1 MIEDKLDK
9 LIELNEKIVN
19 QNEEIINLLK
29 GDDKGEEN
37 VVVSPVA
44 EEPEDDDED
53 VPAVNNVSK
62 FFSTSELSS
71 GELLF
76 VANSQDSQ
84 IDIYKISVKAS
95 DELKVVPQEMEEETR
110 NILDGGNYE
119 ITIDNLTG
127 NSLTSQFK
135 MPLLIA
141 VKSFNEDMEI
151 PSSVAI
157 LDDESYVNIP
167 DILRVAIENGA
178 EKIYLSMKNAMSV
191 LQAPPMIM
199 DYLQFYKNKDD
210 LLKHLK

>member
-53 VPAVNNVSK
+53 VSAVNNVSK

-141 VKSFNEDMEI
+141 VESFNEDMEI

>member
-9 LIELNEKIVN
+9 LIEINEKIVN

-53 VPAVNNVSK
+53 VSAVNNVSK

-141 VKSFNEDMEI
+141 VESFNEDMEI

>member
-9 LIELNEKIVN
+9 LIELNERIVN
-19 QNEEIINLLK
+19 QNDEIINLLK
-29 GDDKGEEN
+29 GDDNGEKN
-37 VVVSPVA
+37 VVESSLA

-110 NILDGGNYE
+110 NILDDGNYE
-119 ITIDNLTG
+119 ITIENLTG

-141 VKSFNEDMEI
+141 VESFNENMSI
-151 PSSVAI
+151 PSNVAI

-210 LLKHLK
+210 LLKQL

>member
-9 LIELNEKIVN
+9 LIELNERIVN
-19 QNEEIINLLK
+19 QNDEIINLLK
-29 GDDKGEEN
+29 GDDNGEKN
-37 VVVSPVA
+37 VVESSLA

-110 NILDGGNYE
+110 NILDDGNYE
-119 ITIDNLTG
+119 ITIENLTG

-141 VKSFNEDMEI
+141 VESFNENMSI
-151 PSSVAI
+151 PSNVVI

-210 LLKHLK
+210 LLKHL

>member
-44 EEPEDDDED
+44 EEPEDD
-53 VPAVNNVSK
+53 
-62 FFSTSELSS
+62 
-71 GELLF
+71 
-76 VANSQDSQ
+76 DSQ

-141 VKSFNEDMEI
+141 VESFNEDMEI

>member
-9 LIELNEKIVN
+9 LIELNERIVN
-19 QNEEIINLLK
+19 QNDEIINLLK
-29 GDDKGEEN
+29 GDDNGEKN
-37 VVVSPVA
+37 VVESSLA

-110 NILDGGNYE
+110 NILDDGNYE
-119 ITIDNLTG
+119 ITIENLTG

-141 VKSFNEDMEI
+141 VESFNENMSI
-151 PSSVAI
+151 PSNVAI

>member
-9 LIELNEKIVN
+9 LIELNERIVN
-19 QNEEIINLLK
+19 QNDEIINLLK
-29 GDDKGEEN
+29 GDDNGEKN
-37 VVVSPVA
+37 VVESSLA

-119 ITIDNLTG
+119 ITINNLTG

-141 VKSFNEDMEI
+141 VESFNEDMEI

>member
-9 LIELNEKIVN
+9 LIELNERIVN
-19 QNEEIINLLK
+19 QNDEIINLIK
-29 GDDKGEEN
+29 GDDNGEKN
-37 VVVSPVA
+37 VVESSLA

-110 NILDGGNYE
+110 NILDDGNYE
-119 ITIDNLTG
+119 ITIENLTG

-141 VKSFNEDMEI
+141 VESFNENMSI
-151 PSSVAI
+151 PSNVAI

-210 LLKHLK
+210 LLKHL

>member
-9 LIELNEKIVN
+9 LIELNERIVN
-19 QNEEIINLLK
+19 QNDEIINLLK
-29 GDDKGEEN
+29 GDDNGEKS
-37 VVVSPVA
+37 VVESSLA

-110 NILDGGNYE
+110 NILDDGNYE
-119 ITIDNLTG
+119 ITIENLTG

-141 VKSFNEDMEI
+141 VESFNENMSI
-151 PSSVAI
+151 PSNVAI

-210 LLKHLK
+210 LLKHL

>member
-9 LIELNEKIVN
+9 LIELNERIVN
-19 QNEEIINLLK
+19 QNDEIINLLK
-29 GDDKGEEN
+29 GDDNGEKN
-37 VVVSPVA
+37 VVESSLA

-110 NILDGGNYE
+110 NILDDGNYE
-119 ITIDNLTG
+119 ITIENLTG

-141 VKSFNEDMEI
+141 VESFDENMSI
-151 PSSVAI
+151 PSNVAI

>member
-84 IDIYKISVKAS
+84 IDIYKISVKVS

-141 VKSFNEDMEI
+141 VESFNEDMEI

>member
-9 LIELNEKIVN
+9 LIELNERIVK
-19 QNEEIINLLK
+19 QNDEIINLLK
-29 GDDKGEEN
+29 GDDNGEKN
-37 VVVSPVA
+37 VVESSLA

-110 NILDGGNYE
+110 NILDDGNYE
-119 ITIDNLTG
+119 ITIENLTG

-141 VKSFNEDMEI
+141 VESFNENMSI
-151 PSSVAI
+151 PSNVAI

-210 LLKHLK
+210 LLKHL

>member
-9 LIELNEKIVN
+9 LIELNERIVN
-19 QNEEIINLLK
+19 QNDEIINLLK
-29 GDDKGEEN
+29 GDDNGEKN
-37 VVVSPVA
+37 VVESSLA

-110 NILDGGNYE
+110 NILDDGNYE
-119 ITIDNLTG
+119 ITIENLTG

-141 VKSFNEDMEI
+141 VESFNENMSI
-151 PSSVAI
+151 PSNVAI

-191 LQAPPMIM
+191 LQAPPLIM

-210 LLKHLK
+210 LLKHL

>member
-9 LIELNEKIVN
+9 LIELNERIVN
-19 QNEEIINLLK
+19 QNDEIINLLK
-29 GDDKGEEN
+29 GDDNGEKN
-37 VVVSPVA
+37 VVESSLA

-110 NILDGGNYE
+110 NILDDGNYE
-119 ITIDNLTG
+119 ITIENLTG
-127 NSLTSQFK
+127 NSLTS
-135 MPLLIA
+135 
-141 VKSFNEDMEI
+141 
-151 PSSVAI
+151 
-157 LDDESYVNIP
+157 
-167 DILRVAIENGA
+167 
-178 EKIYLSMKNAMSV
+178 
-191 LQAPPMIM
+191 
-199 DYLQFYKNKDD
+199 
-210 LLKHLK
+210 

>member
-9 LIELNEKIVN
+9 LIELNERIVN
-19 QNEEIINLLK
+19 QNDEIINLLK
-29 GDDKGEEN
+29 GDDNGEKN
-37 VVVSPVA
+37 VVESSLA

-141 VKSFNEDMEI
+141 VESFNEDMEI

-210 LLKHLK
+210 LLKHL

>member
-19 QNEEIINLLK
+19 QNDEIINLLK
-29 GDDKGEEN
+29 GDDNGEKN
-37 VVVSPVA
+37 VVESSLA

-110 NILDGGNYE
+110 NILDDGNYE
-119 ITIDNLTG
+119 ITIENLTG

-141 VKSFNEDMEI
+141 VESFNENMSI
-151 PSSVAI
+151 PSNVAI

>member
-19 QNEEIINLLK
+19 QNEEIINLIK
-29 GDDKGEEN
+29 GDDNGEKN
-37 VVVSPVA
+37 VVESSLA

-110 NILDGGNYE
+110 NILDDGNYE
-119 ITIDNLTG
+119 ITIENLTG

-141 VKSFNEDMEI
+141 VESFNENMSI
-151 PSSVAI
+151 PSNVAI

>member
-9 LIELNEKIVN
+9 LIELNERIVN
-19 QNEEIINLLK
+19 QNDEIINLLK
-29 GDDKGEEN
+29 GDDNGEKN
-37 VVVSPVA
+37 VVESSLA

-110 NILDGGNYE
+110 NILDDGNYE
-119 ITIDNLTG
+119 ITIENLTG

-141 VKSFNEDMEI
+141 VESFNENMSI
-151 PSSVAI
+151 PSNVAI

-210 LLKHLK
+210 LLKHL

>member
-9 LIELNEKIVN
+9 LIELNERIVN
-19 QNEEIINLLK
+19 QNDEIINLLK
-29 GDDKGEEN
+29 GDDNGEKN
-37 VVVSPVA
+37 VVESSLA

-110 NILDGGNYE
+110 NILDDGNYE
-119 ITIDNLTG
+119 ITIENLTG
-127 NSLTSQFK
+127 NSLPSQFK

-141 VKSFNEDMEI
+141 VESFNEDMEI

-210 LLKHLK
+210 LLKHL

>member
-9 LIELNEKIVN
+9 LIELNERIVN
-19 QNEEIINLLK
+19 QNDEIINLLK
-29 GDDKGEEN
+29 GDDNGEKN
-37 VVVSPVA
+37 VVESSLA

-95 DELKVVPQEMEEETR
+95 DELKVVPQEMGEETR
-110 NILDGGNYE
+110 NILDDGNYE
-119 ITIDNLTG
+119 ITIENLTG

-141 VKSFNEDMEI
+141 VESFNEDMEI

>member
-9 LIELNEKIVN
+9 LIELNERIVN
-19 QNEEIINLLK
+19 QNDEIINLLK
-29 GDDKGEEN
+29 GDDNGEKN
-37 VVVSPVA
+37 VVESSLA

-95 DELKVVPQEMEEETR
+95 DELKVVPQEMGEETR
-110 NILDGGNYE
+110 NILDDGNYE
-119 ITIDNLTG
+119 ITIENLTG

-141 VKSFNEDMEI
+141 VESFNENMSI
-151 PSSVAI
+151 PSNVAI

-210 LLKHLK
+210 LLKHL

>member
-9 LIELNEKIVN
+9 LIELNERIVN
-19 QNEEIINLLK
+19 QNDEIINLLK
-29 GDDKGEEN
+29 GDDNGEKN
-37 VVVSPVA
+37 VVESSLA

-110 NILDGGNYE
+110 NILDDGNYE
-119 ITIDNLTG
+119 ITIENLTG

-141 VKSFNEDMEI
+141 VESFNENMSI
-151 PSSVAI
+151 QSNVAI

-210 LLKHLK
+210 LLKHL

>member
-9 LIELNEKIVN
+9 LIELNERIVN
-19 QNEEIINLLK
+19 QNDEIINLLK
-29 GDDKGEEN
+29 GDDNGEKN
-37 VVVSPVA
+37 VVESSLA

-110 NILDGGNYE
+110 NILDYE
-119 ITIDNLTG
+119 ITIENLTG

-141 VKSFNEDMEI
+141 VESFNENMSI
-151 PSSVAI
+151 PSNVAI

-210 LLKHLK
+210 LLKHL

>member
-9 LIELNEKIVN
+9 LIELNERIVN
-19 QNEEIINLLK
+19 QNDEIINLLK
-29 GDDKGEEN
+29 GDDNGEKI
-37 VVVSPVA
+37 VVESSLA

-110 NILDGGNYE
+110 NILDDGNYE
-119 ITIDNLTG
+119 ITIENLTG

-141 VKSFNEDMEI
+141 VESFNENMSI
-151 PSSVAI
+151 PSNVAI

-210 LLKHLK
+210 LLKHL

>member
-9 LIELNEKIVN
+9 LIELNERIVN
-19 QNEEIINLLK
+19 QNDEIINLLK
-29 GDDKGEEN
+29 GDDNGEKN
-37 VVVSPVA
+37 VVESSLA

-110 NILDGGNYE
+110 NILDDGNYE
-119 ITIDNLTG
+119 ITIENLTG

-141 VKSFNEDMEI
+141 VESFDENMSI
-151 PSSVAI
+151 PSNVAI

-191 LQAPPMIM
+191 LQAPPIRM

>member
-9 LIELNEKIVN
+9 LIELNERIVN
-19 QNEEIINLLK
+19 QNDEIINLLK
-29 GDDKGEEN
+29 GDDNGEKN
-37 VVVSPVA
+37 VVESSLA

-110 NILDGGNYE
+110 NILDDGNYE
-119 ITIDNLTG
+119 ITIENLTG

-141 VKSFNEDMEI
+141 VESFNEDMEI

-210 LLKHLK
+210 LLKHL

>member
-9 LIELNEKIVN
+9 LIELNERIVN
-19 QNEEIINLLK
+19 QNDEIINLIK
-29 GDDKGEEN
+29 GDDNGEKN
-37 VVVSPVA
+37 VVESSLA

-110 NILDGGNYE
+110 NILDDGNYE

-141 VKSFNEDMEI
+141 VESFNEDMEI

-210 LLKHLK
+210 LLKHL

>member
-9 LIELNEKIVN
+9 LIELNERIVN
-19 QNEEIINLLK
+19 QNDEIINLLK
-29 GDDKGEEN
+29 GDDNGEKN
-37 VVVSPVA
+37 VVESSLA

-53 VPAVNNVSK
+53 VLAVNNVSK

-110 NILDGGNYE
+110 NILDDGNYE
-119 ITIDNLTG
+119 ITIENLTG

-141 VKSFNEDMEI
+141 VESFNENMSI
-151 PSSVAI
+151 PSNVAI

-210 LLKHLK
+210 LLKHL

>member
-9 LIELNEKIVN
+9 LIELNERIVN
-19 QNEEIINLLK
+19 QNDEIINLLK
-29 GDDKGEEN
+29 GDDNGEKN
-37 VVVSPVA
+37 VVESSLA

-110 NILDGGNYE
+110 NILDDGNYE

-141 VKSFNEDMEI
+141 VESFNEDMEI

-210 LLKHLK
+210 LLKHL

>member
-9 LIELNEKIVN
+9 LIELNERIVN
-19 QNEEIINLLK
+19 QNDEIINLLT
-29 GDDKGEEN
+29 GDDNGEKN
-37 VVVSPVA
+37 VVESSLA

-110 NILDGGNYE
+110 NILDDGNYE
-119 ITIDNLTG
+119 ITIENLTG

-141 VKSFNEDMEI
+141 VESFNENMSI
-151 PSSVAI
+151 PSNVAI

-210 LLKHLK
+210 LLKHL

>member
-9 LIELNEKIVN
+9 LIELNERIVN
-19 QNEEIINLLK
+19 QNDEIINLIK
-29 GDDKGEEN
+29 GDDNGEKN
-37 VVVSPVA
+37 VVESSLA

-110 NILDGGNYE
+110 NILDDGNYE
-119 ITIDNLTG
+119 ITIENLTG

-141 VKSFNEDMEI
+141 VESFNENMSI
-151 PSSVAI
+151 PSNVAI

-167 DILRVAIENGA
+167 DILRVAIENRA

>member
-19 QNEEIINLLK
+19 QNEEIINLLR
-29 GDDKGEEN
+29 GDDNVGEN
-37 VVVSPVA
+37 AVVSPVA

-53 VPAVNNVSK
+53 ISAVNNVSK
-62 FFSTSELSS
+62 FFSTSELVC

-95 DELKVVPQEMEEETR
+95 DELKVVPSEMEEETR
-110 NILDGGNYE
+110 NILDDGNYE
-119 ITIDNLTG
+119 ITIENLTG
-127 NSLTSQFK
+127 SSLTSQFK

-141 VKSFNEDMEI
+141 VESFNENMTI
-151 PSSVAI
+151 QSNVAI

-199 DYLQFYKNKDD
+199 DYLQFYKNKED

>member
-9 LIELNEKIVN
+9 LIELNERIVN
-19 QNEEIINLLK
+19 QNDEIINLIK
-29 GDDKGEEN
+29 GDDNGEKN
-37 VVVSPVA
+37 VVESSLA

-110 NILDGGNYE
+110 NILDDGNYE
-119 ITIDNLTG
+119 ITIENLTG

-141 VKSFNEDMEI
+141 VESFNENMSI
-151 PSSVAI
+151 PSNVAI

>member
-9 LIELNEKIVN
+9 LIELNERIVN
-19 QNEEIINLLK
+19 QNDEIINLLK
-29 GDDKGEEN
+29 GDDNGEKN
-37 VVVSPVA
+37 VVESSLA

-62 FFSTSELSS
+62 FFSTSEISS

-110 NILDGGNYE
+110 NILDDGNYE
-119 ITIDNLTG
+119 ITIENLTG

-141 VKSFNEDMEI
+141 VESFNENMSI
-151 PSSVAI
+151 PSNVAI

-210 LLKHLK
+210 LLKHL

>member
-29 GDDKGEEN
+29 GDDRGEEN

-53 VPAVNNVSK
+53 VSAVNNVSK

-110 NILDGGNYE
+110 NILDDGNYE
-119 ITIDNLTG
+119 ITIENLTG

-141 VKSFNEDMEI
+141 VESFNENMSI
-151 PSSVAI
+151 PSNVAI

-210 LLKHLK
+210 LLKHL

>member
-9 LIELNEKIVN
+9 LIELNERIVN
-19 QNEEIINLLK
+19 QNDEIINLLK
-29 GDDKGEEN
+29 GDDNGEKS
-37 VVVSPVA
+37 VVESSLA

-110 NILDGGNYE
+110 NILDDGNYE
-119 ITIDNLTG
+119 ITIENLTG

-141 VKSFNEDMEI
+141 VESFNENMSI
-151 PSSVAI
+151 PSNVAI

>member
-9 LIELNEKIVN
+9 LIELNERIVN
-19 QNEEIINLLK
+19 QNDEIINLLK
-29 GDDKGEEN
+29 GDDNGEKN
-37 VVVSPVA
+37 VVESSLA

-110 NILDGGNYE
+110 NILDDGNYE
-119 ITIDNLTG
+119 ITIENLTG
-127 NSLTSQFK
+127 NTLTSQFK

-141 VKSFNEDMEI
+141 VESFNENMSI
-151 PSSVAI
+151 PSNVAI

-210 LLKHLK
+210 LLKHL